1 MTMGAATKS
10 SRSWPLLWAIVVA
23 VLVGV
28 LAIEHYFGRTA
39 IGEGAR
45 SPAKV
50 VEAKLLPP
58 FGLPPGHEAGAE
70 TTSRP
75 LFVPARR
82 PAPPAASS
90 GPSSIKRGQ
99 FVLQGTT
106 ILGALRIAMLKE
118 VGSGAVHRVEKGS
131 EILGMTLAEV
141 APDQVILRAGDDS
154 ETLPLV
160 VAKTA
165 GSPAATQQGPF
176 GPSAQAPVPAGMQPA
191 APVPGSTASQ
201 VPMQA
206 GQPPARPGAGS
217 VAGSVGGSAPTPV
230 DGAAPT
236 ALQRIESPT
245 SNARRRAAR
254 PQAPQ

>member
-1 MTMGAATKS
+1 MTMGAAMKT
-10 SRSWPLLWAIVVA
+10 SRPWPLLWAGVIVVLAA
-23 VLVGV
+23 VL
-28 LAIEHYFGRTA
+28 AAEHYFGRSATPD
-39 IGEGAR
+39 GAR

-58 FGLPPGHEAGAE
+58 FSLPPGHEAGAE

-82 PAPPAASS
+82 PAPPAAAS
-90 GPSSIKRGQ
+90 GPSNIKRGQ

-106 ILGALRIAMLKE
+106 ILGALRIALLKE

-165 GSPAATQQGPF
+165 GSPATIQQGPF
-176 GPSAQAPVPAGMQPA
+176 GPSAQPPVPVGAQQA
-191 APVPGSTASQ
+191 APVPGAVAAP
-201 VPMQA
+201 VPVQA
-206 GQPPARPGAGS
+206 GQPPAVPVGS
-217 VAGSVGGSAPTPV
+217 AAGSAPAPV
-230 DGAAPT
+230 DGAAAT
-236 ALQRIESPT
+236 ALHRLESAT
-245 SNARRRAAR
+245 SNARRRASR